1 MAADVS
7 AFRLGTPP
15 TIDGQ
20 LADWTNASIT
30 ASQYQVF
37 SRSGWDGSADIQA
50 DWQVGWDAS
59 YLYVAVQVTD
69 DRHYQPYTGRF
80 SFRGDSIELQ
90 LDLNRRGDFGQYLS
104 YDDFQIILSPGD
116 FGSRAPEA
124 YRFRGNDIGQMVD
137 ATGHQISVAAVQT
150 GDGYNLEARI
160 PWSDLGTTAQANMII
175 GAALN
180 ANDNDFG
187 ALSGQEV
194 MISNVQTRAYADPT
208 TWGTM
213 VLAP

>member
-1 MAADVS
+1 MS
-7 AFRLGTPP
+7 AFRLSNPP

-20 LADWTNASIT
+20 LADWTNASTT
-30 ASQYQVF
+30 ASRYQVF

-80 SFRGDSIELQ
+80 AFRGDSIELQ
-90 LDLNRRGDFGQYLS
+90 LDLNRSGDFGQYLS

-137 ATGHQISVAAVQT
+137 ATGHQIAVAAVQT
-150 GDGYNLEARI
+150 ADGYHLEARI
-160 PWSDLGTTAQANMII
+160 PWSDLGTTAQANMIV

-194 MISNVQTRAYADPT
+194 MISNVQNRAYADPT